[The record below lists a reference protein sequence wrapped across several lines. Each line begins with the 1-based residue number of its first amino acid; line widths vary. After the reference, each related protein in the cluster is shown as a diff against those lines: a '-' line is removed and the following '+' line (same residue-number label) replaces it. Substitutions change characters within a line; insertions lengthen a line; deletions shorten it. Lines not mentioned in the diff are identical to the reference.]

1 MEKSWYFG
9 NKPGTCVCEIGVG
22 EAGQADS
29 HSAHHSGK
37 HWKLYI
43 KIKYLHTIKCA
54 FNRSEGQTA
63 VWENSLALKTL
74 MCTIY
79 SDRLQ
84 IRQKENGET
93 GEALGRD
100 LRNTGVAK
108 KCWSHCQWCLV
119 IRPHHVA
126 GKPQLWLTIHGHTW
140 VFFSVPEET

>member
-1 MEKSWYFG
+1 
-9 NKPGTCVCEIGVG
+9 
-22 EAGQADS
+22 
-29 HSAHHSGK
+29 
-37 HWKLYI
+37 
-43 KIKYLHTIKCA
+43 
-54 FNRSEGQTA
+54 
-63 VWENSLALKTL
+63 

-79 SDRLQ
+79 SDHLQ

-126 GKPQLWLTIHGHTW
+126 GKPHLWLTIHGHTW
-140 VFFSVPEET
+140 VFFSVPEEM